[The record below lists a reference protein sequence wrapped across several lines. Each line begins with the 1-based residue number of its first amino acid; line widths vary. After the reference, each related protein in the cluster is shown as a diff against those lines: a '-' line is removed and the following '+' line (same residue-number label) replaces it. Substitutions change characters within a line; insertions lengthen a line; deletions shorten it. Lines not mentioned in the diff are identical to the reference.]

1 MYLSNNTKLQPPNSS
16 SYSAYSYL
24 AQSVAKRPS
33 PSLPS
38 SNDRKLPRGG
48 A

>member
-16 SYSAYSYL
+16 SYSSSSYL
-24 AQSVAKRPS
+24 AIKRPS

-38 SNDRKLPRGG
+38 SNDRKLPRGC